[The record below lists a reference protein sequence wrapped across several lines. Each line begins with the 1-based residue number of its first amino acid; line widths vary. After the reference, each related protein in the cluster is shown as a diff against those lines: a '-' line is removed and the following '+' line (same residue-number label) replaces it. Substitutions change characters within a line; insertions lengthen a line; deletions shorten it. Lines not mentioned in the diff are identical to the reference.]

1 MSLTKKEYQ
10 LFING
15 SWVKSS
21 TKETQDIINPA
32 YNSVIAQ
39 AQKASADDVK
49 AAVDSA
55 RDAFDKGPWKDS
67 TPQQRGRMLFK
78 IAELIRENKKMLA
91 ELETKN
97 NGKPIAESEWD
108 VDDSATVFEYYG
120 GMATKIFGDVNPVP
134 DNALNITLKEPV
146 GVCGQIVPF
155 NYPLLLATWK
165 VAPALAAGCTVI
177 LKPST
182 PTPLTVLELAKLMQ
196 KIELPKG
203 VVNVITGS
211 GDVVGSELAKS
222 DKVDKIAFTGST
234 ETGRNIMKM
243 AAESNLKKVTLE
255 LGGKS
260 PNIFF
265 TDAAFENAVDGALF
279 GVFINQGEVCS
290 AGSRILVH
298 ESIKDKLVEAMCKK
312 AENITVG
319 DGMDRKTKMGPLV
332 NEAQY
337 KRVQNYIE
345 LGQAEGA
352 KMMQAGKVT
361 TKAKGFFVKPT
372 IFDNVTTDMKIHN
385 EEIFGPVVS
394 ITPFKDEQEAIEL
407 ANKTKY
413 GLAAAVWTRDIFK
426 ALRMVKK
433 IRAGIVWV
441 NHMQPSYV
449 EAPWGGFKQSGMGRE
464 LGKYGIEGYLECKQ
478 VHINL
483 NEERIGWYG

>member
-1 MSLTKKEYQ
+1 MY
-10 LFING
+10 ING
-15 SWVKSS
+15 NWVKSA

-32 YNSVIAQ
+32 YNTIIAK
-39 AQKASADDVK
+39 AQKASPDDVS
-49 AAVDSA
+49 AAIDSA
-55 RDAFDKGPWKDS
+55 RDAFDGGPWRES
-67 TPQQRGRMLFK
+67 TGQQRGRILLK
-78 IAELIRENKKMLA
+78 IADLIRQNKKMLA

-134 DNALNITLKEPV
+134 DNALNMTLKEPV

-165 VAPALAAGCTVI
+165 LAPALAAGCTIV
-177 LKPST
+177 LKPSS
-182 PTPLTVLELAKLMQ
+182 PTPLTILELAKLME
-196 KIELPKG
+196 KTDLPKG
-203 VVNVITGS
+203 VVNIVTGP
-211 GDVVGSELAKS
+211 GEVVGNQLAQS
-222 DKVDKIAFTGST
+222 TKVDKIAFTGST
-234 ETGRNIMKM
+234 ETGRTIMKM

-265 TDAAFENAVDGALF
+265 ADAAFENAVDGALF

-298 ESIKDKLVEAMCKK
+298 ESIKDTFLKAMCAK
-312 AENITVG
+312 AESITIG
-319 DGMDRKTKMGPLV
+319 DGMDRKVKMGPLV

-337 KRVQNYIE
+337 KRVTEYIE
-345 LGQAEGA
+345 TGKSEGA
-352 KMMQAGKVT
+352 QMIQCGKIA
-361 TKAKGFFVKPT
+361 TKSKGFFVKPT
-372 IFDNVTTDMKIHN
+372 IFDNVSPDMKIHN

-394 ITPFKDEQEAIEL
+394 ITTFKDEQEALDL
-407 ANKTKY
+407 ANKTRY
-413 GLAAAVWTRDIFK
+413 GLAAAVWTKDIFK
-426 ALRMVKK
+426 ALRMVKRIK
-433 IRAGIVWV
+433 AGIVWV
-441 NHMQPSYV
+441 NHMQPTYV
-449 EAPWGGFKQSGMGRE
+449 EAPWGGFKQSGIGRE
-464 LGKYGIEGYLECKQ
+464 LGKYGIEGYLEYKQ